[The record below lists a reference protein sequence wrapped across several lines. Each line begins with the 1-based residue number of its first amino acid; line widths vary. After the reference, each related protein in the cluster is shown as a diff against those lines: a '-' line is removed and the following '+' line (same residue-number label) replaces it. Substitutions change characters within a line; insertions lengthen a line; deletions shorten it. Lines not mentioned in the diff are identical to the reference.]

1 MSIYVTTSLVVL
13 VFVTTSLTVLV
24 YCGLVI
30 MMSVVVMLGFTAAF
44 VVAVVAIGVVT
55 PEACLGVY

>member
-1 MSIYVTTSLVVL
+1 ML

-30 MMSVVVMLGFTAAF
+30 MMSVVVMLGFTVAF
-44 VVAVVAIGVVT
+44 VVAVVAVGVVVT
-55 PEACLGVY
+55 PEASLVVD